1 MSLQAERELQEEE
14 LKGQSGHLVLRFRS
28 CDHIE
33 IAREPLPELPGAGSA
48 SFSPPPAKRW
58 GGEEEL
64 SRNQSTSGSTFQATS
79 MGLSLPLPLFAGET
93 ASALRVHHAGRKL
106 GDVARGSSAMPA
118 TFYPPL
124 EGLEGEGR
132 SRSERGGVIS
142 PRAQMYRFRRPWA
155 GSGTTETPPRG
166 QTVTPPRPHR
176 RCGAS
181 SAADDPPPPGPSR
194 GG

>member
-1 MSLQAERELQEEE
+1 M
-14 LKGQSGHLVLRFRS
+14 KPIISGHERW
-28 CDHIE
+28 
-33 IAREPLPELPGAGSA
+33 PLAPSPA
-48 SFSPPPAKRW
+48 SI
-58 GGEEEL
+58 
-64 SRNQSTSGSTFQATS
+64 ATS
-79 MGLSLPLPLFAGET
+79 IAGET

-181 SAADDPPPPGPSR
+181 SMRTTLPLQGRVRKSAARLTRPEPIFSGDEDEAIIDTEDFER
-194 GG
+194 